1 MISVKR
7 RVPARLAAAAMAS
20 GLVAAGAMAAAGPA
34 VADEVPQNQGGG
46 ATATLGGLTTSGK
59 AVVHDKG
66 DTWGVDA
73 GLFRM
78 KVKEGGDI
86 QSYCIDIRNP
96 TQAGAQYKETDWE
109 QSSLHN
115 NPDAGK
121 ILWILEHSYPHVNDL
136 TKLAK
141 TAGVSS
147 LTEDQAAA
155 GTQVAIWRYSDHV
168 KVDAKNENAEKL
180 ADYLT
185 KNAEKVEEPKAS
197 LTLTPNAVS
206 GKSGQKLGPITVHT
220 NAKSVTVAPAGDAAT
235 KGVKVVDKTGKS
247 ITSAVNGSELFF
259 DVPAGTADGAT
270 SLTAS
275 ATTQVPIGRAFTG
288 IGKYAKSQTQ
298 ILAGSTASNVSAPA
312 TANWAKKGAIP
323 AVTAKKD
330 CVKGGVNVTATNQGD
345 EAFTFTLEGKK
356 VTVQPGKSETTF
368 VKVAEDQAY
377 KFTINGPNGFSKT
390 FSGVLDCQTAGSGS
404 TGGGTHTPAP
414 STAPS
419 SHPSPASAGG
429 STGSGS
435 TSGSSSTGGG
445 DLAETG
451 SSSATPV
458 IASVA
463 VGLVVVGGG
472 AVFLL
477 RKKKAGAAGQ

>member
-1 MISVKR
+1 M
-7 RVPARLAAAAMAS
+7 
-20 GLVAAGAMAAAGPA
+20 
-34 VADEVPQNQGGG
+34 PQNQGGG

-66 DTWGVDA
+66 DSWGIDA

-78 KVKEGGDI
+78 KVTDGGDI
-86 QSYCIDIRNP
+86 QSYCIDIHNP

-136 TKLAK
+136 TALAK
-141 TAGVSS
+141 TAGVAS

-168 KVDAKNENAEKL
+168 KVDAKNKSAEKL

-185 KNAEKVEEPKAS
+185 KNAQKVEEPKAS

-220 NAKSVTVAPAGDAAT
+220 NAKNVTVAAAGDAAT
-235 KGVKVVDKTGKS
+235 KGVKVVDKTGKPA
-247 ITSAVNGSELFF
+247 TSAVNGSELFF
-259 DVPAGTADGAT
+259 DVPAGAADGAT

-298 ILAGSTASNVSAPA
+298 ILAGSTASNVTAPA

-323 AVTAKKD
+323 SVSAKKD
-330 CVKGGVNVTATNQGD
+330 CVKGGVNVTATNKGD

-390 FSGVLDCQTAGSGS
+390 FSGVLDCQTAGTGS
-404 TGGGTHTPAP
+404 TGGGTHTP
-414 STAPS
+414 APS

-435 TSGSSSTGGG
+435 TSGSSSTTGGG

>member
-7 RVPARLAAAAMAS
+7 RVPARLAAATLAS

-34 VADEVPQNQGGG
+34 AADEVPQNQGGG

-59 AVVHDKG
+59 AIVHDKG
-66 DTWGVDA
+66 ESWGVEA

-78 KVKEGGDI
+78 KVSEGGDI

-96 TQAGAQYKETDWE
+96 TQDGAQYKETDWE

-136 TKLAK
+136 TALAK
-141 TAGVSS
+141 TAGVAS

-168 KVDAKNENAEKL
+168 KVDAKNKSAEKL

-185 KNAEKVEEPKAS
+185 QHAEKVEEPKAS

-220 NAKSVTVAPAGDAAT
+220 NAKSVTVTPAGDAAT
-235 KGVKVVDKTGKS
+235 KGVKVVDKTGKPAA
-247 ITSAVNGSELFF
+247 SAVNGSQLFF
-259 DVPAGTADGAT
+259 DVPAGAADGAT

-298 ILAGSTASNVSAPA
+298 ILAGSTASAVSAPA

-323 AVTAKKD
+323 AVSAKKD
-330 CVKGGVNVTATNQGD
+330 CVKGGVNVTATNKGD

-390 FSGVLDCQTAGSGS
+390 FSGVLDCQTAGTGS
-404 TGGGTHTPAP
+404 TGGGTHTP
-414 STAPS
+414 APS

-435 TSGSSSTGGG
+435 TSGSGSSTTGGG